1 MAEPRTRSAFTI
13 DVVSDVVCPWCYI
26 GKRRLAAALNRI
38 AQRRGDVD
46 FRVSWHP
53 FQLNPELPA
62 DGVDRKRYLED
73 KFGGPERAAEIYAR
87 VREAGASVGIPFAFE
102 RILLQPNTLDAHR
115 LIGWAQ
121 RQRAA
126 DGLVEALFRAYF
138 IDGRYLGDRAR
149 AGGDRR
155 RRGLRRRRGAGDARR
170 HRGCR
175 RGALDGRAGARTG
188 RHRRAVLHFR
198 QSLRGLRGAGARGTG
213 RGDRGGAGRRSRGR
227 LILRKG
233 RRVHRRE
240 DALLAR
246 PVPARGL
253 PPGRCE
259 RRRRNAEPR

>member
-1 MAEPRTRSAFTI
+1 MIVEPRTRSAFTI

-102 RILLQPNTLDAHR
+102 RVLRQPNTLDAHR

-138 IDGRYLGDRAR
+138 IDGRYLGDRAELAAIAAA
-149 AGGDRR
+149 AGFDAAAAQAMLAGTEGVDEVRSLDAR
-155 RRGLRRRRGAGDARR
+155 VRELGVTGVPFFIFDNRFAVSGAQEPEALVGVIEEALAAEAGAG
-170 HRGCR
+170 
-175 RGALDGRAGARTG
+175 
-188 RHRRAVLHFR
+188 
-198 QSLRGLRGAGARGTG
+198 
-213 RGDRGGAGRRSRGR
+213 
-227 LILRKG
+227 
-233 RRVHRRE
+233 
-240 DALLAR
+240 
-246 PVPARGL
+246 
-253 PPGRCE
+253 
-259 RRRRNAEPR
+259 

>member
-102 RILLQPNTLDAHR
+102 RVLRQPNTLDAHR

-138 IDGRYLGDRAR
+138 IDGRYLGDRGELAAIAAE
-149 AGGDRR
+149 AGFAAAAAQTMLD
-155 RRGLRRRRGAGDARR
+155 GAEGVDEVRSMDARVR
-170 HRGCR
+170 ELGVTGVPFFIFDNRFAVS
-175 RGALDGRAGARTG
+175 GAQEAEALVGVIEEALAAEAGA
-188 RHRRAVLHFR
+188 A
-198 QSLRGLRGAGARGTG
+198 
-213 RGDRGGAGRRSRGR
+213 
-227 LILRKG
+227 
-233 RRVHRRE
+233 
-240 DALLAR
+240 
-246 PVPARGL
+246 
-253 PPGRCE
+253 
-259 RRRRNAEPR
+259 

>member
-102 RILLQPNTLDAHR
+102 RVLRQPNTLDAHR

-138 IDGRYLGDRAR
+138 IDGRYLGDRGELAAIAAEAGFAAAAAQTMLDGAEGVDEVRSMDAR
-149 AGGDRR
+149 VRELGVTGVPFFIFDNRFAVSGAQEPEALVGVIEEA
-155 RRGLRRRRGAGDARR
+155 LAAEAGAG
-170 HRGCR
+170 
-175 RGALDGRAGARTG
+175 
-188 RHRRAVLHFR
+188 
-198 QSLRGLRGAGARGTG
+198 
-213 RGDRGGAGRRSRGR
+213 
-227 LILRKG
+227 
-233 RRVHRRE
+233 
-240 DALLAR
+240 
-246 PVPARGL
+246 
-253 PPGRCE
+253 
-259 RRRRNAEPR
+259 